1 MNRAR
6 SLLLAA
12 LVVLPGVSPGPAAAD
27 ATALRARITPGTAK
41 VGQRLR
47 YEGVVRAPAGTRVR
61 YERPVG
67 DAGAT
72 WSGIRVGRVPGRG
85 GEPDSVWFIA
95 DLQLFDL
102 GRVSVPGVGVR
113 MSPAPDGA
121 AEGRVRL
128 PVVVVQVVTSLT
140 PADSNADLRAL
151 HGPIGAPWW
160 ERVPWTWILAAIV
173 FVAAVFALVRRLRRR
188 RASPVV
194 APAVAPGRTRV
205 DPAAEALRALAVLR
219 ARELPAQERFADHA
233 LELTAI
239 LRRFLEATVMT
250 PRPGDTSAELIERL
264 RVSNVAAEDLERL
277 EGLLALWDRVKFARA
292 PFTLAGAQRA
302 EEAVE
307 AHVRA
312 AQLARQAAEERARA
326 IAVQQAAMRPSPGD
340 ATPPGPAGAA

>member
-1 MNRAR
+1 MNRSR
-6 SLLLAA
+6 SFFWTVLFVFA
-12 LVVLPGVSPGPAAAD
+12 VVVPASAAAD
-27 ATALRARITPGTAK
+27 ATALRARITPGTAQ

-47 YEGVVRAPAGTRVR
+47 YEGVVRVPAGTQVR

-72 WSGIRVGRVPGRG
+72 WSSIRVGRVPGRG
-85 GEPDSVWFIA
+85 GELDSVWFSA

-113 MSPAPDGA
+113 LSPAPDGVGQ
-121 AEGRVRL
+121 GRVRL

-160 ERVPWTWILAAIV
+160 ERIPWTWILAGIALA
-173 FVAAVFALVRRLRRR
+173 AAVFAIVRRLRRR

-194 APAVAPGRTRV
+194 APPAAPSRTRV

-264 RVSNVAAEDLERL
+264 RVSRVAPEDLERL

-312 AQLARQAAEERARA
+312 AQQARLAAEERARA
-326 IAVQQAAMRPSPGD
+326 TAAQQAAMRPSPGD
-340 ATPPGPAGAA
+340 ATPPGPGGAA